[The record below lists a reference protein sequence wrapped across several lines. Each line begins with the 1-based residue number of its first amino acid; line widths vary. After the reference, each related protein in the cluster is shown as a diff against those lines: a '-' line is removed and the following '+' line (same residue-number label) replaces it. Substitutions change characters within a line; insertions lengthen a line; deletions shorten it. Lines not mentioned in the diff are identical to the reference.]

1 MKIYEVIQEND
12 DERKRDLG
20 KLKTLQDLDRAGIKM
35 TGKDAV
41 DSLGRYSF
49 TGGAVDPEEIRQQ
62 NMAKKQRKQQDKI
75 DKDLKKADKDR
86 KEREFRQ
93 RLEKEREEK
102 RLSDREKRAEI
113 RKKEADK
120 RGYRYN
126 KSTNAKY
133 DRDMGFRKDAIGR
146 TLRNPRYY
154 GGGKTAKGKT
164 VGGAGSIAQGINKF
178 MSNPSKTVADYY
190 YNRIDD
196 IKDFLNT
203 RIDR

>member
-12 DERKRDLG
+12 DERKRELG

-49 TGGAVDPEEIRQQ
+49 TGGAVDPEEIRQIRQ
-62 NMAKKQRKQQDKI
+62 SEKQRKEI
-75 DKDLKKADKDR
+75 DKTERQRKKDIQDR
-86 KEREFRQ
+86 KDQEDRERKQQARDKQ
-93 RLEKEREEK
+93 KEVDRIKRSDIRDKEAEK
-102 RLSDREKRAEI
+102 RTTRYSKR
-113 RKKEADK
+113 
-120 RGYRYN
+120 
-126 KSTNAKY
+126 SNAKY

-154 GGGKTAKGKT
+154 GAGKTAKGKT
-164 VGGAGSIAQGINKF
+164 VGGDGSIAQGINKLI
-178 MSNPSKTVADYY
+178 SNPSKTVADYY
-190 YNRIDD
+190 YNKIDD

>member
-12 DERKRDLG
+12 DERKRELG

-49 TGGAVDPEEIRQQ
+49 TGGAVDPEEIRQI
-62 NMAKKQRKQQDKI
+62 NIAKNQRRELDKSKR
-75 DKDLKKADKDR
+75 DRKKADKDR
-86 KEREFRQ
+86 EEREFRAE
-93 RLEKEREEK
+93 LEKEREKK
-102 RLSDREKRAEI
+102 RVSDREKRDAI
-113 RKKEADK
+113 RQREQDK
-120 RGYRYN
+120 RTSRYK
-126 KSTNAKY
+126 KSSDAKY

-164 VGGAGSIAQGINKF
+164 VGGDGSIAQGINKF
-178 MSNPSKTVADYY
+178 VSNPGKTVADYY
-190 YNRIDD
+190 YNKIDD